1 MVTLHPFLNQ
11 FKEEHAT
18 FLEHMAQLQAAG
30 DWPAFFAYSR
40 AVIAQHEKREEQLLF
55 NAIARKAEISAGGP
69 LCMLYYDLHIAHP
82 PLTRAAAVCNQ
93 PKWIPK
99 HIDAGS
105 PVCLPIEDHMA
116 LEQITTHALVP
127 GRQRREL
134 ETLATI
140 YLSILRVHFE
150 KEDNCLFP
158 MSQHLLSTG
167 EMDLLLG
174 AS

>member
-1 MVTLHPFLNQ
+1 
-11 FKEEHAT
+11 
-18 FLEHMAQLQAAG
+18 
-30 DWPAFFAYSR
+30 
-40 AVIAQHEKREEQLLF
+40 
-55 NAIARKAEISAGGP
+55 
-69 LCMLYYDLHIAHP
+69 
-82 PLTRAAAVCNQ
+82 
-93 PKWIPK
+93 
-99 HIDAGS
+99 
-105 PVCLPIEDHMA
+105 MA